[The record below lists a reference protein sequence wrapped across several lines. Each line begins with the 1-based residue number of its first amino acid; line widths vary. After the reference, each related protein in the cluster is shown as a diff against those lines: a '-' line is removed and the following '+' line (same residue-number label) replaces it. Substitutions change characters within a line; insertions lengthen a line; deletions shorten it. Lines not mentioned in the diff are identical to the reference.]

1 VFLAQLYFHK
11 KGILGIVKQ
20 FNRLLPRFL
29 SKYAIYLVLVIMI
42 VVMSIIKPENFPTWA
57 NFRNILRQMT
67 TIGIMALGVTFVI
80 ITGGTDLSGGSLV
93 ALCSV
98 VCAKLVCLN
107 QNREYG
113 IPLAAAI
120 LITILIGS
128 LGGFV
133 NGVLAAYG
141 KVPPFI
147 GTLGMMWVAR
157 GIANL
162 LSDSRPISGFNDAFN
177 FIGGGLVAWGII
189 PMPVIVFFLC
199 SVVAYVLLHW
209 TKFGT
214 YVYAVGSNEVAAH
227 VSGTNVKRVKM
238 FTYIIAG
245 AFAAIAAIIITSRQQ
260 SGQPGMGS
268 GYEME
273 AITCAIIGGASFS
286 GGIGTIPGTVVGSLI
301 MGVIA
306 NSMTMLQINPNWQMV
321 IKGAIVALAVLFDT
335 HKQRKTK

>member
-1 VFLAQLYFHK
+1 MFINLEELHA
-11 KGILGIVKQ
+11 
-20 FNRLLPRFL
+20 
-29 SKYAIYLVLVIMI
+29 
-42 VVMSIIKPENFPTWA
+42 
-57 NFRNILRQMT
+57 
-67 TIGIMALGVTFVI
+67 
-80 ITGGTDLSGGSLV
+80 
-93 ALCSV
+93 
-98 VCAKLVCLN
+98 
-107 QNREYG
+107 
-113 IPLAAAI
+113 
-120 LITILIGS
+120 
-128 LGGFV
+128 
-133 NGVLAAYG
+133 G
-141 KVPPFI
+141 K
-147 GTLGMMWVAR
+147 
-157 GIANL
+157 
-162 LSDSRPISGFNDAFN
+162 NDAFN